1 MASEF
6 YYVDFDEYSVCF
18 SKHAGYIAELMAIF
32 NHQLEQMGLNPIQD
46 SNKLCRRVFDLLY
59 HTDLT
64 YREEKNIPDKYS
76 LVTFSEKS
84 NDEML
89 ASMQS
94 LLKQE
99 LDRYLGA
106 SDATNQ

>member
-6 YYVDFDEYSVCF
+6 YYADFDEYAALF
-18 SKHAGYIAELMAIF
+18 SKHSAYIAELMATLNYQIVA
-32 NHQLEQMGLNPIQD
+32 HGLNPIED
-46 SNKLCRRVFDLLY
+46 SNKLFRRTYDLLY

-64 YREEKNIPDKYS
+64 YRAEKNIPDKYD
-76 LVTFSEKS
+76 LVTFSTKT

-89 ASMQS
+89 NSMRS
-94 LLKQE
+94 LFKEE
-99 LDRYLGA
+99 LDRYLGY